1 VPGGSVQIIGDNQ
14 PAIASIYRYSE
25 SAGQIGFYINSMRGS
40 KAAPA
45 ILQTNDNLGGIS
57 WNSITTTGARAQ
69 AGYII
74 CECTQTPSSGDT
86 TLRSRLSFSAANG
99 SSQLPVFT
107 ITSTVC
113 NFTNSL
119 TVGGTAVV
127 VSSDSRLT
135 DARTPLSHTH
145 GNLSNAGAIGSTSGL
160 PIITTTSGVLTTGA
174 FGTTAGSFCQGSD
187 ARLSDARTPTTHKS
201 THATG
206 GSDALTPS
214 DIGALA
220 SGQTVVCA
228 TGSAA
233 ACGVAPAGDLN
244 TGLFFGTN
252 IVNIATGG
260 VQQVQVSSAG
270 EVGIGTAARSN
281 VRLAAFNSL
290 SNVASQVGVQAEAYH
305 TASASASYTT
315 IGISSIASPNISS
328 GVTNNGSLI
337 GANVAALRN
346 STFSTDA
353 GTLNALRGVTV
364 AYGHS
369 VANTGMTPHTNQ
381 SVGLLINPYVGHGT
395 QGDMFDIYIAADAF
409 GTGTATNHWGIF
421 QASTSS
427 RNYFA
432 GNVGIGTTNPTL
444 SSGGGIHCAGSTFRL
459 AQARTPTSSTATGN
473 TGEICWDAS
482 YLYVCVSTNT
492 WRRLAH
498 STW

>member
-1 VPGGSVQIIGDNQ
+1 
-14 PAIASIYRYSE
+14 
-25 SAGQIGFYINSMRGS
+25 
-40 KAAPA
+40 
-45 ILQTNDNLGGIS
+45 
-57 WNSITTTGARAQ
+57 
-69 AGYII
+69 
-74 CECTQTPSSGDT
+74 
-86 TLRSRLSFSAANG
+86 
-99 SSQLPVFT
+99 
-107 ITSTVC
+107 
-113 NFTNSL
+113 
-119 TVGGTAVV
+119 
-127 VSSDSRLT
+127 
-135 DARTPLSHTH
+135 
-145 GNLSNAGAIGSTSGL
+145 
-160 PIITTTSGVLTTGA
+160 
-174 FGTTAGSFCQGSD
+174 
-187 ARLSDARTPTTHKS
+187 
-201 THATG
+201 
-206 GSDALTPS
+206 
-214 DIGALA
+214 
-220 SGQTVVCA
+220 
-228 TGSAA
+228 
-233 ACGVAPAGDLN
+233 VAPAGDLN

-270 EVGIGTAARSN
+270 EVGIGTVARSN

-305 TASASASYTT
+305 TASASASYST
-315 IGISSIASPNISS
+315 IGISATASPNISS

-353 GTLNALRGVTV
+353 GTLNALRGVAV

-369 VANTGMTPHTNQ
+369 VTNTGMTPHTNQ
-381 SVGLLINPYVGHGT
+381 SIGLLINPYVGHGT
-395 QGDMFDIYIAADAF
+395 QGDMFDIYIGADAF

-421 QASTSS
+421 QASTST